1 MRIVEVEVEV
11 EVVVDV
17 DVTTDT
23 EVMFSWLVSQTVLVC
38 WTTEVVVATT
48 WDVLVE
54 VNRIV
59 SMVVADFAP
68 VGTLYTATDTVP
80 TMIRIPT
87 ANTLTRGEIPFRV
100 RFQGTSLKT
109 LGPLPILL
117 GCVLMFNP

>member
-48 WDVLVE
+48 
-54 VNRIV
+54 
-59 SMVVADFAP
+59 
-68 VGTLYTATDTVP
+68 
-80 TMIRIPT
+80 
-87 ANTLTRGEIPFRV
+87 
-100 RFQGTSLKT
+100 
-109 LGPLPILL
+109 
-117 GCVLMFNP
+117 